1 MSSCKYCEF
10 FIFIY
15 FEEHLRTASSL
26 HIYFFNSLV
35 LVILFF
41 CNFFFELERAKQTA
55 MVGSTLA
62 KLDKAIETITTNMD
76 KQVMQ
81 AAAGNGVNGAGGTGA
96 AGLSGTLSGAIA
108 SSGNGGGGGTGG
120 GGGGGANGGAT
131 PSGGAGGG
139 GNEAGM
145 APKPEPLNGGAG
157 GTNVASEG
165 KPDGAESTNSIPM
178 YKPKG
183 AEAFSPD
190 SYSTNKQLLKLEST
204 VADLAEKIDAI
215 SDKVDKTTAGD
226 TPLNPFVA
234 SHQSKVSEQLGFMG
248 QALGKIAGEVDALKE
263 LSKWKATADAA
274 GAGGPNG
281 AVSNALINANAIQKA
296 TDLLLALQKG
306 QPSPLQQVVN
316 GYTQSVRSAN
326 NPVATPDT
334 GTAAAVLATATVN
347 QALSAIKNAAKAT
360 GLSGTALGT
369 ALASSAHDEPSSPSD
384 AVKQLTKLM
393 KAAAGPDKP
402 TNILS
407 VSEKDG
413 KGDDS
418 GGGKRGGANGS
429 EDSGEGGNGD
439 EDGGGK
445 NDGGGK
451 GDGGSKG
458 GGDGKQYPW
467 EVKYSEGHN
476 LGAFSPGPGT
486 GVIGSILGGLLGGPS
501 VAVPAGAANLAGAGP
516 MNLGPIAGPMA
527 PALGAGLA
535 AGLAG
540 GPGAISPD
548 ETRIHASSLVAHGLP
563 PGIAGTLGVSGL
575 IGDGMAGLF
584 NGGAHHILG
593 DDSHHTYTDTAHN
606 VYESGL
612 DGGHSVTLPGNSE
625 SLSAD
630 PGIGFG
636 LGWLNTHSD
645 LTGTGRSLAKS
656 KTPHYKKKQ
665 KMEVSV
671 EEDEQVDQLIDSL
684 KAVGVLNDAQ
694 FQGLKKLNNVAN
706 TQTDPLSE
714 LANQLNVNRNNQA
727 EEKQIESL
735 PKNFANLLANS
746 HADNLLA
753 ELQNP
758 SGVMTS
764 NNYEYSNPN
773 NPSLTNIL
781 ANALV
786 QSILAKRG
794 EVAGFKNLTASQKKE
809 LNSLLNHEIWKRFGK
824 DEIYAKK
831 YINTATHS
839 ETAKVDHEDALQ
851 TNQITQIRA
860 LTPQEL
866 KLLQGAYPTKGAIKV
881 NQTNVVTYD
890 EFLNEVKDFFRA
902 NSRNE
907 IASNQQKKL
916 NLPNSKVK
924 SYVKI
929 VGKNAFEKFS
939 GFRPA
944 DYLEIDQKLLHR
956 VAPGR
961 YKIVKSLKDLVE
973 YVTEGESVA
982 EKRKKVVIEE
992 KPLSHSIDD
1001 ALLNALDKKSNVE
1014 GRNSSNG
1021 SIVSKKFR
1029 GGNEKAKETKT
1040 YNVNQNAEK
1049 RTIVANKEQNVT
1061 LASSEKN
1068 VIGRKR
1074 GMESRY
1080 IRLSFA

>member
-1 MSSCKYCEF
+1 
-10 FIFIY
+10 
-15 FEEHLRTASSL
+15 
-26 HIYFFNSLV
+26 
-35 LVILFF
+35 
-41 CNFFFELERAKQTA
+41 

-96 AGLSGTLSGAIA
+96 AGLSGTLSGVIA
-108 SSGNGGGGGTGG
+108 SSGNGGSGATGG
-120 GGGGGANGGAT
+120 GGGGGGGGNGGGA

-139 GNEAGM
+139 GNEAGK
-145 APKPEPLNGGAG
+145 APKPEPFNGAAG
-157 GTNVASEG
+157 GTSGASEG
-165 KPDGAESTNSIPM
+165 KPDGAESINSGPM
-178 YKPKG
+178 YKLKG
-183 AEAFSPD
+183 VEGFSPD
-190 SYSTNKQLLKLEST
+190 SYTTNKQLLKLEST
-204 VADLAEKIDAI
+204 VADLAEKIDGI

-263 LSKWKATADAA
+263 LSKWKATADAT

-281 AVSNALINANAIQKA
+281 VVGNALINANAIQKA

-306 QPSPLQQVVN
+306 QPSPLQQVVS

-326 NPVATPDT
+326 NPAATPDT

-369 ALASSAHDEPSSPSD
+369 ALASSAHGEPSSPSD

-407 VSEKDG
+407 VSRKDG
-413 KGDDS
+413 KGGDS
-418 GGGKRGGANGS
+418 GGGKGGGGGDGG
-429 EDSGEGGNGD
+429 DSGDVGNGD
-439 EDGGGK
+439 EDDDGGK

-451 GDGGSKG
+451 GDGGNKG

-467 EVKYSEGHN
+467 EVKYAEGHN

-486 GVIGSILGGLLGGPS
+486 GVIGSILGGLLGGPAA
-501 VAVPAGAANLAGAGP
+501 AVPAGAANLAGAGP
-516 MNLGPIAGPMA
+516 MNLGAIAGPMA

-540 GPGAISPD
+540 GPGAIPSD
-548 ETRIHASSLVAHGLP
+548 GTHIHASSLVAHGLP

-584 NGGAHHILG
+584 NADPHHILE
-593 DDSHHTYTDTAHN
+593 DDPHHTYTDNGHH

-612 DGGHSVTLPGNSE
+612 DGGHSITIPGHSE
-625 SLSAD
+625 SVSAD

-665 KMEVSV
+665 KMELSD

-706 TQTDPLSE
+706 AQSDPLNE
-714 LANQLNVNRNNQA
+714 LANQLNVDRNNQA
-727 EEKQIESL
+727 EEKQIENL

-753 ELQNP
+753 ELQHP
-758 SGVMTS
+758 SGVTTS
-764 NNYEYSNPN
+764 NNYEYNNSN
-773 NPSLTNIL
+773 NPSLTNVL

-831 YINTATHS
+831 YVNDTHS
-839 ETAKVDHEDALQ
+839 EAAKVDHEDELQ
-851 TNQITQIRA
+851 TDQSTQITA

-881 NQTNVVTYD
+881 NQTNVITYD

-902 NSRNE
+902 DSRNE
-907 IASNQQKKL
+907 IASDQQKKL

-956 VAPGR
+956 IAPGR
-961 YKIVKSLKDLVE
+961 YKTVKSLKDLVE

-1014 GRNSSNG
+1014 GRNSSVG
-1021 SIVSKKFR
+1021 SIVSKKYKD
-1029 GGNEKAKETKT
+1029 GNEKARETKT
-1040 YNVNQNAEK
+1040 LNNHNMNQNPEK

-1061 LASSEKN
+1061 LTSSEKN